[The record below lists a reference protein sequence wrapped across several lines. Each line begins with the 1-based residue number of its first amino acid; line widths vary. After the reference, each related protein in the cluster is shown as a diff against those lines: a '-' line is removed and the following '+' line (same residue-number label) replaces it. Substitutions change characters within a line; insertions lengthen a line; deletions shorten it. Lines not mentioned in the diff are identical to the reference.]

1 LYEKIFRNHAED
13 FIPLMIDGTVY
24 AIDTDID
31 IINKDEELR
40 IRELIENKT
49 FCKGESS

>member
-31 IINKDEELR
+31 IINKDLLNAVTR
-40 IRELIENKT
+40 GLPI
-49 FCKGESS
+49 